1 MPKAGSESEN
11 IINAIN
17 DGMARRFSSFIEKL
31 EELYKLQ
38 DMGP

>member
-11 IINAIN
+11 VINAIN
-17 DGMARRFSSFIEKL
+17 DGMARRCSSFIEKL